1 MVNKNICLLTTTL
14 PIDEKIADVWNKFDE
29 ELQKYN
35 YKLCLLTTGMHP
47 LCTCDYIEIP
57 FLLDQFADLNISSNV
72 ARHEKLEIN
81 SIDLILREK
90 EWFQMNEDDFHHH
103 TLGYSNCGSFYEEII
118 NSLKPSVILAWQNSL
133 PQTNILKQLASE
145 YSIPHFIL
153 ERGMLTDTFMIERD
167 GNVALSEL
175 INNYSLNKIIK
186 EYSTIT
192 NYELI
197 KDYYLSQRPT
207 KYNQLSENDSLD
219 VLEQFG
225 FDEKPLI
232 IYFLQIDSAVGMYP
246 ANNYLSRKASPI
258 YKNTAETISE
268 LVKVVDQLELN
279 LIVKQHPRDYN
290 KYESLN
296 SDCVKIVKDINYRI
310 LMEKAEVMIYSGSTL
325 QFEGL
330 LFEKPVV
337 LLTKSELSGN
347 GVAYEVESKSDL
359 LDQIKSALN
368 REGYIEKNERGKA
381 FINWIANY
389 FLFGYSDEIPVQNT
403 LGDLAEHCHWT
414 GVKIENLTLN
424 EKWNRLITVLDR
436 IDFKNSYRYD
446 DESYNLNNS
455 VEVNTISYKIPD
467 ESYEVKILLNRAE
480 ELISQNRFEEAEKI
494 LNEILV
500 VHKNNIDVLNNFSVI
515 EILRKNYLT
524 AVKYIRLVL
533 EHDYQNEIAL
543 ENYRYIFENKNMR
556 KEKTRDCDSIS
567 TVENDKKYS
576 DDMSMKKAEEL
587 IEKNELDEA
596 TEELQRIIKNEPEHI
611 AALINM
617 VVILIM
623 KEDYDESLK
632 ILQHVL
638 ILDPLNEI
646 AIENIT
652 YLNQLLEQKKN
663 HPNNTIDSKNEWAE
677 GNHLEPDIKYG
688 RKLLEATK
696 NALSSV
702 DKDKKNSVQQR
713 RISMK
718 TMSEPS
724 DKVENNNRRVDEI
737 IDTIGNGNNLM
748 AIMELAE
755 VDELREKSN
764 WSIKK
769 SASMLLDAEKLIE
782 ENKLDK
788 ALEKLVSI
796 LSMEP
801 KHIEALNDYA
811 LVMILMEDYD
821 EALRILQH
829 ILKLNPNN
837 GVAKDNYAYLLE
849 NNFVSQTNMNSLNE
863 KSDYEKKIDQELKI
877 YENQKVV
884 HNLPPNHDIYTS
896 KVLSPK
902 LKEATNYDNFWD
914 WCAGEID
921 SLTSNLSR
929 KIYGISIGCGNGDSE
944 IEILKRVK
952 NKHLIEFVGI
962 DINPTMV
969 DRGKKL
975 AKENNLDCL
984 DFQVGDFN
992 YLKLDR
998 KYDFFFA
1005 NHSLHHVVE
1014 LENLFDTI
1022 DDHSTDEMVFMINDM
1037 VGRNGHVLWDGSK
1050 KVVDHIWNQLNP
1062 KYKFNAYTKQ
1072 YDREVMNH
1080 DCSVEGF
1087 EGIRAEDILPELLKR
1102 FDFDVYLPF
1111 SLIVNRFIDRVYGHN
1126 FDLGNEVDLTIIHE
1140 IINLDQKLLADRG
1153 LSATQALFKLK
1164 KKGMT
1169 KEPRLIY
1176 QTAEESVS
1184 LRTNILEKENSSLDL
1199 LEYRKTI
1206 DDLKM
1211 ILKEDENNI
1220 EALNNLSTE
1229 YIIIGKYEEAST
1241 LVSKVLHLKNNNKYG
1256 LRNYQYL
1263 KQVLGGSIK
1272 LKPMQQIVIEDEVEK
1287 INTMA
1292 QVAVDNSKLFEARR
1306 LINKSL
1312 MLDPNNAITQLIIE
1326 QIEIRK
1332 EMLHNTNAWDSKKC
1346 NDAITKAEKFIEE
1359 EKIVEAENM
1368 LLSILEAEPENI
1380 YALNNFSVV
1389 KIIQKEYLVAGEIID
1404 FVLQLDPLN
1413 EIANGNCDYIA
1424 ELSENLITVEYG
1436 DGFYEKEKNWY
1447 WIDKMA
1453 HFNINNS
1460 KKEQTICFDITCSD
1474 EKNYNIFPFNV
1485 FIYVGDSGVYSMSF
1499 ESSNQ
1504 TIPVEF
1510 ESIGSDFKI
1519 MIESD
1524 DAFIPSAQGVSTDSR
1539 RVAMRLSNL
1548 HAKNEDNIKLE
1559 IVEAD
1564 SNINS
1569 GHDAVSRSSYTLLGD
1584 AKYPEY
1590 SDALENFLKDPTI
1603 MIELNSK
1610 CNFYCSYCRSEDSSR
1625 QKSFMKPELF
1635 RHLLPQ
1641 LKDMTTQPLRFHVDG
1656 EPTLH
1661 PQFLELAL
1669 EANKAGHKI
1678 SLATNGSNLKKEFLQ
1693 IDMSPLINISCSA
1706 EELKQRSSINFNKY
1720 VAKIEQYIKDWNEV
1734 DNVQHISLKIY
1745 TSGLERAN
1753 RNIIES
1759 KKIFA
1764 SEFVNRLNFAG
1775 KSSWE
1780 GDENYQKFEYR
1791 KDEGNI
1797 FTLSFQPLT
1806 EGGLYPNISNYG
1818 FGGKELSLDRGF
1830 CDSAWKTLSVL
1841 SDGSVCFCCVDVT
1854 GETYYTKPEEIWSSS
1869 LKEIWLD
1876 HPRIKRLRKELLSGK
1891 ISLPICRQ
1899 CLETSSHREQ
1909 YIFKEIFHFEKNSLS
1924 T

>member
-1 MVNKNICLLTTTL
+1 MPHKNKNIKAAFYYSMPFQLRVLEPIAEEFEETLLSNSINEIEEWMPNVLFTSDAAQIPNLRGFCDSNNVKLIGLRHGVANKYIPTDPQYALANYVCGSEWDKIDFESAKVFPKDKFLITGNPWIDGVFKISKRDL
-14 PIDEKIADVWNKFDE
+14 NTKNPTILFAPTYNPEVSAAVFLKDDLIDLIRSVYPESKIIIKPHPAIIDNDHHYVTQYKELFVSLIEKWKKNVSKDARVLLIEDSKVSISDYFAETDILISDGSSLIFEFMALNRPILLYTSDEKVKFWNHLYDNKSISNGRRNVGAEFKTKNEFVEVLKHAFKLHNEKHSQYQKQYSEEIFGEFNDGKSSKRVAEAVKNIFDCEHKNDLRLIAFYLPQYHPVPENDQAWGKGFTEWTNVVKAKPLFPSHYQPQLPTELGYYDLRLDEVRKEQIDLAKAYGLHGFCYYYYWFNGKQVLETPINKLLANKDLDFPFSICWANENWTRKWDGHNDDIIFNQQHNDKDDIDFIQSLFPFFADKRYIRVEGKLILLIYRTELFHDIKQTAIRWREEVQKAGLGELYLVRVESFEKDVIPETIGFDAAVEFAPDWSAIGNPRNLSGIVTE
-29 ELQKYN
+29 EHNDLSVYDYKVLMNNMLSRKQEN
-35 YKLCLLTTGMHP
+35 YKLFRGVTPSWDNTARRGSKATM
-47 LCTCDYIEIP
+47 
-57 FLLDQFADLNISSNV
+57 FVNSSPILY
-72 ARHEKLEIN
+72 EKW
-81 SIDLILREK
+81 LRETIKQTKVTFK
-90 EWFQMNEDDFHHH
+90 EE
-103 TLGYSNCGSFYEEII
+103 
-118 NSLKPSVILAWQNSL
+118 
-133 PQTNILKQLASE
+133 
-145 YSIPHFIL
+145 
-153 ERGMLTDTFMIERD
+153 
-167 GNVALSEL
+167 
-175 INNYSLNKIIK
+175 
-186 EYSTIT
+186 
-192 NYELI
+192 
-197 KDYYLSQRPT
+197 
-207 KYNQLSENDSLD
+207 
-219 VLEQFG
+219 EQF
-225 FDEKPLI
+225 I
-232 IYFLQIDSAVGMYP
+232 
-246 ANNYLSRKASPI
+246 
-258 YKNTAETISE
+258 
-268 LVKVVDQLELN
+268 
-279 LIVKQHPRDYN
+279 
-290 KYESLN
+290 
-296 SDCVKIVKDINYRI
+296 
-310 LMEKAEVMIYSGSTL
+310 
-325 QFEGL
+325 
-330 LFEKPVV
+330 
-337 LLTKSELSGN
+337 
-347 GVAYEVESKSDL
+347 
-359 LDQIKSALN
+359 
-368 REGYIEKNERGKA
+368 
-381 FINWIANY
+381 FINAW
-389 FLFGYSDEIPVQNT
+389 
-403 LGDLAEHCHWT
+403 
-414 GVKIENLTLN
+414 
-424 EKWNRLITVLDR
+424 
-436 IDFKNSYRYD
+436 
-446 DESYNLNNS
+446 
-455 VEVNTISYKIPD
+455 
-467 ESYEVKILLNRAE
+467 
-480 ELISQNRFEEAEKI
+480 
-494 LNEILV
+494 
-500 VHKNNIDVLNNFSVI
+500 
-515 EILRKNYLT
+515 
-524 AVKYIRLVL
+524 
-533 EHDYQNEIAL
+533 
-543 ENYRYIFENKNMR
+543 
-556 KEKTRDCDSIS
+556 
-567 TVENDKKYS
+567 
-576 DDMSMKKAEEL
+576 
-587 IEKNELDEA
+587 
-596 TEELQRIIKNEPEHI
+596 
-611 AALINM
+611 
-617 VVILIM
+617 
-623 KEDYDESLK
+623 
-632 ILQHVL
+632 
-638 ILDPLNEI
+638 
-646 AIENIT
+646 
-652 YLNQLLEQKKN
+652 
-663 HPNNTIDSKNEWAE
+663 NEWAE

-688 RKLLEATK
+688 RKFLEATK
-696 NALSSV
+696 NALNSV
-702 DKDKKNSVQQR
+702 EKDKKNSVQQR
-713 RISMK
+713 RICMK

-724 DKVENNNRRVDEI
+724 DKFEDINRAVDEI
-737 IDTIGNGNNLM
+737 IDTIGNGNSLM

-769 SASMLLDAEKLIE
+769 SESTLLEAEKLIE
-782 ENKLDK
+782 EDKLDEG
-788 ALEKLVSI
+788 LEKLVSI
-796 LSMEP
+796 LRMEP
-801 KHIEALNDYA
+801 KNIEALNDYA

-849 NNFVSQTNMNSLNE
+849 NNLVSKTNMNSLNE
-863 KSDYEKKIDQELKI
+863 KSDYEKKIEQELRI

-884 HNLPPNHDIYTS
+884 HNLPPNHDIYTG

-952 NKHLIEFVGI
+952 NKHLLEFVGI

-1022 DDHSTDEMVFMINDM
+1022 AEHSTDEMVFMINDM

-1126 FDLGNEVDLTIIHE
+1126 FDLGNEVDLKIIHA
-1140 IINLDQKLLADRG
+1140 IIDLDHKLLTDRA

-1184 LRTNILEKENSSLDL
+1184 LRTNILKKENSSLDL

-1206 DDLKM
+1206 DDLKV
-1211 ILKEDENNI
+1211 ILKDDENNI

-1241 LVSKVLHLKNNNKYG
+1241 LVSKVLHLENNNRYG
-1256 LRNYQYL
+1256 LRNYQHL

-1272 LKPMQQIVIEDEVEK
+1272 LKPIQQIVVEDEVEK

-1312 MLDPNNAITQLIIE
+1312 LLDPNNAITQLIIE

-1332 EMLHNTNAWDSKKC
+1332 KMLHNTNEWDSKKC
-1346 NDAITKAEKFIEE
+1346 NDAITQAELLIGE
-1359 EKIVEAENM
+1359 EKLTEAENM
-1368 LLSILEAEPENI
+1368 LLSILDLEPENI
-1380 YALNNFSVV
+1380 FALNDFSVV
-1389 KIIQKEYLVAGEIID
+1389 KILQKEYLVAQEIID

-1424 ELSENLITVEYG
+1424 ELSENLVTVEYG

-1460 KKEQTICFDITCSD
+1460 KKEQKICFDITCSE

-1524 DAFIPSAQGVSTDSR
+1524 DAFIPSAQGIGTDNR
-1539 RVAMRLSNL
+1539 RIAMRFSNL
-1548 HAKNEDNIKLE
+1548 HTKNEDNAELE

-1564 SNINS
+1564 SSINS
-1569 GHDAVSRSSYTLLGD
+1569 GYNAVSGSGYTLLGD

-1590 SDALENFLKDPTI
+1590 SDALESFLKDPTI

-1610 CNFYCSYCRSEDSSR
+1610 CNFYCNYCRSENSAR

-1693 IDMSPLINISCSA
+1693 IDMSPVINISCTA
-1706 EELKQRSSINFNKY
+1706 EELKQRSSINFTKY
-1720 VAKIEQYIKDWNEV
+1720 IAKIEQYIHDWNEV
-1734 DNVQHISLKIY
+1734 DNVQNISLKIY

-1753 RNIIES
+1753 GNIIEN
-1759 KKIFA
+1759 KKTFA
-1764 SEFVNRLNFAG
+1764 SEFVSRLKFADT
-1775 KSSWE
+1775 SNWE
-1780 GDENYQKFEYR
+1780 GNENYERFEYR
-1791 KDEGNI
+1791 KDAGNI
-1797 FTLSFQPLT
+1797 FSLSFQPLT
-1806 EGGLYPNISNYG
+1806 EGGLYPNLSGFG
-1818 FGGKELSLDRGF
+1818 FGGKELSKDRGF
-1830 CDSAWKTLSVL
+1830 CDSAWKTLSIL

-1854 GETYYTKPEEIWSSS
+1854 GETYYTKPEEIWSNT

-1876 HPRIKRLRKELLSGK
+1876 HPRIKRLRKEFLSGK

-1899 CLETSSHREQ
+1899 CLETSAHREQ